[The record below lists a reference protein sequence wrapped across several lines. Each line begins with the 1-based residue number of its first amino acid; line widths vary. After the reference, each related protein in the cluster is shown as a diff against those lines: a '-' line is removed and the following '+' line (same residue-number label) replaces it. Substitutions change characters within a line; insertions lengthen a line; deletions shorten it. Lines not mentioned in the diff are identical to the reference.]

1 MSLDGMLR
9 PPCFEGPIFLFEDS
23 EAGLDL
29 SKVATDYLLR
39 EIRKRISPKME
50 EKNERNMLMRPLR
63 RSV

>member
-9 PPCFEGPIFLFEDS
+9 PPGFEGPIFLFEDS

-50 EKNERNMLMRPLR
+50 EKK
-63 RSV
+63 